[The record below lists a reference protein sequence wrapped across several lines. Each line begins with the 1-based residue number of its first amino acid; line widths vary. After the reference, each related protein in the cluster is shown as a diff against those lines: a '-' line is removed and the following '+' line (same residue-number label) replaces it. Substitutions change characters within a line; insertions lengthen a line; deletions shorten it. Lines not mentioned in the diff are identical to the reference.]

1 MGEPC
6 IIDRF
11 IDKGNP
17 VSHRLFRVRR
27 TVFQMLDDRG
37 YIVGDADLNMTL
49 SEFRVNYGE
58 EPSRS
63 DLFISTKSR
72 TNPRE
77 KICVFFNVNE
87 KLAIKEL
94 QVYARRMKDDNVHQA
109 MIIVQGKIT
118 SAAKTGIKEISTRYL
133 LEIFEETELL
143 TNIKEHVL
151 VPEHQILTVEE
162 KNALLKQYSVQ
173 ENQLPR
179 MLETDPLARYYGLK
193 RGKILKLIYNGNLTG
208 HYVTYRIVW

>member
-1 MGEPC
+1 MENC
-6 IIDRF
+6 CVERF

-37 YIVGDADLNMTL
+37 FVVNDADLNMTL
-49 SEFRVNYGE
+49 PQFRINYGD
-58 EPSRS
+58 EPNRE

-72 TNPRE
+72 TNPRDQ
-77 KICVFFNVNE
+77 IFVFFNVNE

-94 QVYARRMKDDNVHQA
+94 KMYGMRMKNQDVHRA
-109 MIIVQGKIT
+109 IIVVQGKIT
-118 SAAKTGIKEISTRYL
+118 PAAKTGIKEMAKCFS

-151 VPEHQILTVEE
+151 IPEHQILTPDE
-162 KNALLKQYSVQ
+162 KNALLKQYAVQ

-179 MLETDPLARYYGLK
+179 MLESDPLARYYGLK
-193 RGKILKLIYNGNLTG
+193 RGKIVKLIYNGDTTG